1 MIHLLMGYS
10 CETLGTV
17 PFTPVNIDRIHLEAA
32 KLFDLDKYYFD
43 IDVIPGISAFVGG
56 DIVSGMYAL
65 DFHKSD
71 KICILLDLGTNGEI
85 AIGNK
90 DRLLVSS
97 MATGPAFEG
106 GNICLLYTSRCV

>member
-1 MIHLLMGYS
+1 MSKEGNYRGWVIVAVSVSYTHL
-10 CETLGTV
+10 
-17 PFTPVNIDRIHLEAA
+17 
-32 KLFDLDKYYFD
+32 
-43 IDVIPGISAFVGG
+43 DVYKRQGG

-97 MATGPAFEG
+97 MAAGPAFEG
-106 GNICLLYTSRCV
+106 GNIDVYKRQPL

>member
-1 MIHLLMGYS
+1 MTESGNIEIKRAIIAGNTTMIHLLMGYS

-71 KICILLDLGTNGEI
+71 KICILLVL
-85 AIGNK
+85 
-90 DRLLVSS
+90 
-97 MATGPAFEG
+97 
-106 GNICLLYTSRCV
+106 